1 MSSTRYS
8 GVGLFGAAML
18 AVFSAASCSSA
29 PSTYDQGSDPPTGS
43 VAEAVTGAV
52 GNWSGYTDGQCVAG
66 AFHFFET
73 CSSEAT

>member
-1 MSSTRYS
+1 
-8 GVGLFGAAML
+8 
-18 AVFSAASCSSA
+18 
-29 PSTYDQGSDPPTGS
+29 